1 MHFLADIHIHSC
13 YSRATSREM
22 NLENI
27 FKWAQIK
34 GITVIATG
42 DFTHPLWFAEL
53 KKKLEPAEEGLFKL
67 KNEFAE
73 SKLEEVPT
81 SCRGDVRFILSA
93 EVSSIYKKNGKV
105 RKIHNLIYSP
115 DFETA
120 SNINS
125 ELDKIGNLKA
135 DGRPILG
142 LDAKELL
149 RIVLNSGNDTMLVPA
164 HAWTPHFSVFGASSG
179 FDSLE
184 ECFEELTPNI
194 HAIETGLSS
203 DPTMNRRLSKLDNIT
218 LISNSDA
225 HSPAK
230 IAREANIFN
239 SDLTYKAIKNALI
252 EGNNNKFLGTIEFF
266 PEEGKYHLDG
276 HRACKKR
283 MSPEDTKKNKNLC
296 PVCKKKVTV
305 GVMHRVDMLADRE
318 KNFKPENSPPYKCL
332 IALEEIIS
340 KALEKGA
347 NTKAVQKEY
356 MKLINALGNELKVLQ
371 KADIE
376 EIKKVSSFKIG
387 EAIKRVKSGNIS
399 INPGY
404 DGEYGSI
411 KIFGNEKEVKVL

>member
-53 KKKLEPAEEGLFKL
+53 KKKLEPAEEGLFRL

-73 SKLEEVPT
+73 SKLGEVPT

-318 KNFKPENSPPYKCL
+318 KNFKQENSPPYKCL

-411 KIFGNEKEVKVL
+411 NIFGNENEEKVP

>member
-1 MHFLADIHIHSC
+1 MHFFADIHIHSC

-22 NLENI
+22 NPENI

-53 KKKLEPAEEGLFKL
+53 KKKLEPAEEGLFRL

-73 SKLEEVPT
+73 SKLGEVPT

-318 KNFKPENSPPYKCL
+318 KNFKQENSPPYKCL
-332 IALEEIIS
+332 IPLEEIIS

-411 KIFGNEKEVKVL
+411 KIFGNEKEEKVP

>member
-53 KKKLEPAEEGLFKL
+53 KKKLEPAEEGLFRL

-73 SKLEEVPT
+73 SKLGEVPT

-239 SDLTYKAIKNALI
+239 TDLTYKAIKNALI

-296 PVCKKKVTV
+296 PVCQKKVTV

-318 KNFKPENSPPYKCL
+318 KNFKPENPPPYKCL
-332 IALEEIIS
+332 IPLEEIIS

-411 KIFGNEKEVKVL
+411 KIFGNEKEEKVP

>member
-22 NLENI
+22 NPENI

-53 KKKLEPAEEGLFKL
+53 KKKLEPAEEGLFRL
-67 KNEFAE
+67 KTEFAE
-73 SKLEEVPT
+73 SKLGEVPT

-239 SDLTYKAIKNALI
+239 TDLTYKAIKNALI

-318 KNFKPENSPPYKCL
+318 KNFKQENSPPYKCL

-411 KIFGNEKEVKVL
+411 NIFGNENEEKVP